1 MHNITDEIKINLNEE
16 QKRKKAV
23 ILFQYIIQNTTENV
37 ISKWRPNTQN
47 CLIIYL
53 FLFIH
58 LNFLSSICYIMLH
71 AILN

>member
-37 ISKWRPNTQN
+37 ISK
-47 CLIIYL
+47 
-53 FLFIH
+53 
-58 LNFLSSICYIMLH
+58 
-71 AILN
+71 